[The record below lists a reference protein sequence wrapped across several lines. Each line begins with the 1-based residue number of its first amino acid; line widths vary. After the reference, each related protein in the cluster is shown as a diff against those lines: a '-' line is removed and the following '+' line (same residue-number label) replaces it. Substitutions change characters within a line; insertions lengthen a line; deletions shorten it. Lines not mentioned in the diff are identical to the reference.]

1 MKLLGIDYGSKRIG
15 IATSD
20 SSGVMAF
27 PKMVINNDRNLIS
40 NIKKICFDEKIE
52 KIVIG
57 DSKDSNMKDNE
68 IMQSVRRFSK
78 VIERET
84 KLPIEYQLE
93 FMTSQQAVLLQ
104 GENDMIDASA
114 AAIILQSFIDK
125 SKN

>member
-1 MKLLGIDYGSKRIG
+1 MKLLGIDYGSKRVG

-27 PKMVINNDRNLIS
+27 PKMVLNNDKNLIS
-40 NIKKICFDEKIE
+40 NIKKICIDEKIE

-68 IMQSVRRFSK
+68 IMKSIRRFED
-78 VIERET
+78 VLLREI
-84 KLPIEYQLE
+84 KMPIEFQLE
-93 FMTSQQAVLLQ
+93 FMTSQQAILIQ

-114 AAIILQSFIDK
+114 ATIILQSFIDK
-125 SKN
+125 IKN